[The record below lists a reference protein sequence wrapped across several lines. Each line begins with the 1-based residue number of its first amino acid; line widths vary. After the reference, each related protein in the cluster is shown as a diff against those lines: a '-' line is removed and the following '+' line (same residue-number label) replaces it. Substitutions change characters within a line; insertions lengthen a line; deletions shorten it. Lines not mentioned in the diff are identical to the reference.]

1 MKRQKEEFEE
11 YIRSNERKETL
22 EKAEVELHEKQVKK
36 AEKEAERQEELAM
49 SFFSQMNS
57 ASDDSTTEG
66 RE

>member
-1 MKRQKEEFEE
+1 MR
-11 YIRSNERKETL
+11 YIRSNERKVAIQ
-22 EKAEVELHEKQVKK
+22 KAEVELQEKQVIK